1 MLLRSEL
8 TLNLL
13 AIRPK
18 KKKVSVFKDL
28 SIRSC
33 QNHTAHFSV
42 RVNKEMIFICNELER
57 PAEGCD
63 KVSSCSDEEYS
74 ARRN

>member
-13 AIRPK
+13 AIRQ
-18 KKKVSVFKDL
+18 KKVSVFKDL

-33 QNHTAHFSV
+33 QNHITHFSV
-42 RVNKEMIFICNELER
+42 RVNKEMIFICDELER

-63 KVSSCSDEEYS
+63 KVSSCSDEE
-74 ARRN
+74 